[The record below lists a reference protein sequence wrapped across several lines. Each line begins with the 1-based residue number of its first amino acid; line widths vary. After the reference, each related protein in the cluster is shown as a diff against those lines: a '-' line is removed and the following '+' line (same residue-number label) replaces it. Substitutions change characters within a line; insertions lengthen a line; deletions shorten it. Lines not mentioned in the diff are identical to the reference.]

1 MKKID
6 INDFIIDKVFKK
18 LDKKAKKNKK
28 ANKETVKV
36 QEDSSLIGEKTIDG
50 PIKIDINV

>member
-18 LDKKAKKNKK
+18 LDKKSKKKK
-28 ANKETVKV
+28 KLNKET
-36 QEDSSLIGEKTIDG
+36 ETTHEASLIGEKTIDG

>member
-28 ANKETVKV
+28 LNKETVNV